1 MRIHILDSTKA
12 HIKLI
17 IEAEKHQLSE
27 EKIYSE
33 ESAEMIENLTV
44 DSESFENMETE
55 VEFEA
60 HESMRESFE
69 VNGKFEFPINLK
81 ILCSQPSEK

>member
-12 HIKLI
+12 YIKLI

-27 EKIYSE
+27 KKIDSE
-33 ESAEMIENLTV
+33 ESAEMTENLTGE
-44 DSESFENMETE
+44 SESFENMETE
-55 VEFEA
+55 VAIEA

-69 VNGKFEFPINLK
+69 VNGKFPTNLK